1 LLVEDEEPLRE
12 FGRVVLR
19 RAGYHVIDAADGSHA
34 VDLCERQK
42 PLINLIFTDVIMP
55 TMSGPEMTRRLGK
68 IYPGVPV
75 LYTSGYSRSVV
86 TENGADS
93 SDFEFLQK
101 PYTSQE
107 LLVRLE
113 QILASQRS

>member
-1 LLVEDEEPLRE
+1 
-12 FGRVVLR
+12 
-19 RAGYHVIDAADGSHA
+19 
-34 VDLCERQK
+34 
-42 PLINLIFTDVIMP
+42 
-55 TMSGPEMTRRLGK
+55 
-68 IYPGVPV
+68 VPI

-113 QILASQRS
+113 QILASHRS

>member
-1 LLVEDEEPLRE
+1 
-12 FGRVVLR
+12 
-19 RAGYHVIDAADGSHA
+19 
-34 VDLCERQK
+34 
-42 PLINLIFTDVIMP
+42 
-55 TMSGPEMTRRLGK
+55 MTRHLDK

-86 TENGADS
+86 TENGAQGP
-93 SDFEFLQK
+93 DFEFLQK

-113 QILASQRS
+113 QILAEHRS